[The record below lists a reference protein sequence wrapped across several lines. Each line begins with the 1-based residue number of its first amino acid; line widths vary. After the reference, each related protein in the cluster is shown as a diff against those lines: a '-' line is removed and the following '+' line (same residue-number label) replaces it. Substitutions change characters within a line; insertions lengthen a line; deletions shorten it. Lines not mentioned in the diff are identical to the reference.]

1 MAVKRGRKPKKD
13 CRGCAAQSNG
23 PFCKLGYVQ
32 GEQDA
37 CPKPRT
43 EKAMIDEVMN
53 NRNGY

>member
-13 CRGCAAQSNG
+13 CKGCAAQSDT

-43 EKAMIDEVMN
+43 EKAMIDEVLN